1 MSQML
6 IPDLDP
12 AMLDLLRQRASQH
25 GHSLEDEVK
34 IILEKAAESASPSVW
49 IGVDAIRKQLESSGR
64 KFTDSTELLREDR
77 DR

>member
-25 GHSLEDEVK
+25 GRSLEDEVK
-34 IILEKAAESASPSVW
+34 IILEQVAEGTSPSVW
-49 IGVDAIRKQLESSGR
+49 TGVDAIRQQLESSGR
-64 KFTDSTELLREDR
+64 KFSDSAELIREDR

>member
-1 MSQML
+1 MSQLL

-25 GHSLEDEVK
+25 GHSLENEVK
-34 IILEKAAESASPSVW
+34 IILEQATERASPSVW
-49 IGVDAIRKQLESSGR
+49 TGVDTILQQLASSGR
-64 KFTDSTELLREDR
+64 KFTDSAELVREDR

>member
-1 MSQML
+1 ML

-25 GHSLEDEVK
+25 GCSLEDEVK
-34 IILEKAAESASPSVW
+34 TILEQAAQRTSPSVW
-49 IGVDAIRKQLESSGR
+49 AEVDAIRQQLASSGR
-64 KFTDSTELLREDR
+64 QFTDSTEFLREDR